1 MYKSHIAYLLP
12 LLVAHD
18 LDAVL
23 ELGQALVGQPLL
35 LLQGPQGIGKAV
47 GTRNRTILVEKGNHE
62 RSYPLTAAR
71 PSVTSSR
78 WFPSLSPLADPPEPE
93 LELIIASCRLRLAD
107 DSVTNADI
115 GSSGI
120 VDAVES
126 CIIGPLL

>member
-1 MYKSHIAYLLP
+1 M
-12 LLVAHD
+12 
-18 LDAVL
+18 
-23 ELGQALVGQPLL
+23 
-35 LLQGPQGIGKAV
+35 
-47 GTRNRTILVEKGNHE
+47 
-62 RSYPLTAAR
+62 TAAR

-126 CIIGPLL
+126 CNWIVVVKTADDQR